1 MCGLPLVEDP
11 NIIVGMESGDDA
23 GVYRLSDDLAI
34 IQTIDYIT
42 PIVDDPYTFGQVAA
56 ANALSDVY
64 AMGGRPITALNV
76 VCFPIGSQDISVL
89 QHILRGGLDK
99 LREAGVAL
107 LGGHSVEDEEL
118 KFGLAVTGIVH
129 PARVVARDT
138 PHVGDRLIL
147 TKAIGTGTVTTALKG
162 GMAEMADVE
171 PVYLSMTTLNKRAS
185 ELMGE
190 AGCHACTDVTG
201 FGLLGHACGM
211 IQDTGLG
218 IEISLSSIPLFA
230 GATEYAGMGLVPA
243 GARRNRDFRR
253 HQVEAACELSDE
265 MWDILFDPQ
274 TSGGLLIAVP
284 AEEAEALLARL
295 HQDGVASAA
304 IVGAVTAK
312 PSDKIVIRE

>member
-1 MCGLPLVEDP
+1 
-11 NIIVGMESGDDA
+11 MESGDDA
-23 GVYRLSDDLAI
+23 GVYRLNDDLAI
-34 IQTIDYIT
+34 IQTVDYIT

-76 VCFPIGSQDISVL
+76 VCFPVSSQDISVL
-89 QHILRGGLDK
+89 QDILRGGLDK

-118 KFGLAVTGIVH
+118 KFGLAVTGVVH
-129 PARVVARDT
+129 PAAIVARDT
-138 PHVGDRLIL
+138 PQPGDRLIL
-147 TKAIGTGTVTTALKG
+147 TKAIGTGIVTTALKG
-162 GMAEMADVE
+162 GMAELADLE

-185 ELMGE
+185 ELMVE

-211 IQDTGLG
+211 VEDSALG
-218 IEISLSSIPLFA
+218 IEVSLSSIPLFT
-230 GATEYAGMGLVPA
+230 GAREYAEMGLVPA

-274 TSGGLLIAVP
+274 TSGGLLIAVS
-284 AEEAEALLARL
+284 AEDAEALLASL
-295 HQDGVASAA
+295 HHDGVTH
-304 IVGAVTAK
+304 AVIIGDVVAGPK
-312 PSDKIVIRE
+312 SKIVVRE